1 MSADMRDGAVESQRV
16 SEPMVDD
23 HSPDGVMGGKKAH
36 RIVSP
41 RVISISSGK
50 GGVGKTFMSVH
61 LAAHAAKAGKRVLLI
76 DADLGLANV
85 DVMLGIHSSSTMQNL
100 LTGTEPLENLIVHCP
115 QGFDVLPGGSGLYEL
130 TSLNVSEQQ
139 TILDSLR
146 EAGENYDLILI
157 DTAAGIGD
165 NVLYFASAAE
175 TALIVLT
182 PDPTSLTDAYALIKV
197 LSQQRGVRRFMIL
210 INQTDEIEGHITFK
224 RLLSVSDRYLDVYLD
239 YIGHVPQHPSVR
251 KAIQQQRLLNDNDP
265 ALRPYLDKLFDHV
278 LSRPR
283 DASRSGGLQFFWE
296 HTLSA
301 GLDDESDDAGS
312 LQAQSSS

>member
-1 MSADMRDGAVESQRV
+1 MSDIAVNQPNAGELNEQLAPR
-16 SEPMVDD
+16 
-23 HSPDGVMGGKKAH
+23 
-36 RIVSP
+36 RIISP

-61 LAAHAAKAGKRVLLI
+61 LAAHAAKTGQRVLLI

-85 DVMLGIHSSSTMQNL
+85 DVMLGIQSTATMRNL
-100 LTGTEPLENLIVHCP
+100 LTGNAPLRDLIVRCP

-146 EAGENYDLILI
+146 EAGEHYDLILI

-175 TALIVLT
+175 SALVVLT

-197 LSQQRGVRRFMIL
+197 LSQQRGVRRFMVL
-210 INQTDEIEGHITFK
+210 INQTDEIDGHITFK
-224 RLLSVSDRYLDVYLD
+224 RLLSVTDRYLDVYLD
-239 YIGHVPQHPSVR
+239 YVGHVPQHPSAR

-265 ALRPYLDKLFDHV
+265 ALKPHLDRLFDHI
-278 LSRPR
+278 LNRPR

-301 GLDDESDDAGS
+301 GLDDEDDVAEVPANS
-312 LQAQSSS
+312 LQAQGVSS